1 MSSLEHLPKPV
12 SDTRRKVRKRSAPGP
27 SFDHIIVPPS
37 QQQPE
42 TKDHQNLPPTA
53 MAPPSTTASIPTP
66 MQAKPQAIQSQSDV
80 IDRFLYNVES
90 RMVQQ
95 SSVFETAIEITN
107 TSSRRAMIH
116 EHGHG
121 KLTADEL
128 DRLSLLSAA
137 AISARESSQRMNRNG
152 NSNAGSDGDGD
163 GGCIDASATNEN
175 DFSWFNV
182 DIDSVTQLSGYLEE
196 HIKSAM
202 FIDLIQEARIAFGD
216 NEIMVSDLNGRL
228 ALIVAALI
236 FDSLN

>member
-1 MSSLEHLPKPV
+1 
-12 SDTRRKVRKRSAPGP
+12 
-27 SFDHIIVPPS
+27 
-37 QQQPE
+37 
-42 TKDHQNLPPTA
+42 
-53 MAPPSTTASIPTP
+53 
-66 MQAKPQAIQSQSDV
+66 
-80 IDRFLYNVES
+80 
-90 RMVQQ
+90 
-95 SSVFETAIEITN
+95 
-107 TSSRRAMIH
+107 
-116 EHGHG
+116 
-121 KLTADEL
+121 LTADEL

-152 NSNAGSDGDGD
+152 NSNGGSDGDGD

-182 DIDSVTQLSGYLEE
+182 DIDSITQLSGYLEE

-202 FIDLIQEARIAFGD
+202 LIDLIQEARIAFGD